1 MDNLMPRQA
10 IQIHTTARN
19 IPYLLHF
26 TRAANL
32 PTILQY
38 GLYPIGRAQEIGLAP
53 QINDLLRLDG
63 HRDSTSVSIGFPN
76 SQMLYKYRM
85 ADTTVDWIILIL
97 HPSILWAKT
106 CAFCKHNA
114 ADGRMSCRPQHELMT
129 PDSLIGMFEE
139 IEGCLPRDEQKLK
152 ISDPTD
158 VQAEVLV
165 FDVIEPQY
173 IVGLVYEKGIVR
185 DAYAHLLGERK
196 VYVHA
201 NNKGMF
207 ASRKYVRTWG

>member
-1 MDNLMPRQA
+1 MPRQA
-10 IQIHTTARN
+10 IQAHSNARSL
-19 IPYLLHF
+19 PYLLHF
-26 TRAANL
+26 TRASNL
-32 PTILQY
+32 PTILQH
-38 GLYPIGRAQEIGLAP
+38 GLYPIGRAHEVGLAP

-63 HRDSTSVSIGFPN
+63 HKDSNSVSIGFPN

-85 ADTTVDWIILIL
+85 AEPLVDWVILVL
-97 HPSILWAKT
+97 HPSILWVKD

-114 ADGRMSCRPQHELMT
+114 ADGRISCCPVPELMT
-129 PDSLIGMFEE
+129 PESLLAMFEE
-139 IEGCLPRDEQKLK
+139 IDGCLPRAEQRLK

-173 IVGLVYEKGIVR
+173 IVGVIYEKALVR
-185 DAYAHLLGERK
+185 DAHAHLLGDRK
-196 VYVHA
+196 PYLHS

-207 ASRKYVRTWG
+207 ASRKYARTWG

>member
-1 MDNLMPRQA
+1 MPRQA
-10 IQIHTTARN
+10 IQAHSTARG

-26 TRAANL
+26 TRALNL
-32 PTILQY
+32 PTILQH
-38 GLYPIGRAQEIGLAP
+38 GLYPIGRTHEVGLAP
-53 QINDLLRLDG
+53 QINDQLRLDG
-63 HRDSTSVSIGFPN
+63 HKDSNSVSIGFPN

-85 ADTTVDWIILIL
+85 AEPLVDWVILVL
-97 HPSILWAKT
+97 HPSILWVKD

-114 ADGRMSCRPQHELMT
+114 ADGRISCCPLPELMT
-129 PDSLIGMFEE
+129 PESLLGMFEE
-139 IEGCLPRDEQKLK
+139 IDGCLPRVEQRLK

-173 IVGLVYEKGIVR
+173 IVGVIYEKAHVR
-185 DAYAHLLGERK
+185 DAHAHLLGDRK
-196 VYVHA
+196 PYVHS

-207 ASRKYVRTWG
+207 ANRKYARTWG